1 MKVVLIGYMGSGKT
15 TMGKLL
21 AKELNFEFVDL
32 DDYIETRLNEKIADL
47 FATKGE
53 LYFRKKES
61 ELLNEL
67 LDDNRDLVIALGGG
81 TPCYGVNMDTILQK
95 TDLVF
100 YLKLSIASLI
110 QRLHREKDHRP
121 LIAHLKDED
130 LPEFIGKHI
139 FERGVFYSRA
149 HFTIIGDHKDAEV
162 VKDEIIKLLP

>member
-15 TMGKLL
+15 TVGKLL

-32 DDYIETRLNEKIADL
+32 DDYIETRLNQKISDL

-95 TDLVF
+95 TNLVF

-110 QRLHREKDHRP
+110 QRLHKEKNHRP

-149 HFTIIGDHKDAEV
+149 HFTIIGDLKDAEA
-162 VKDEIIKLLP
+162 VKEEIVTLLP

>member
-15 TMGKLL
+15 TVGRLL
-21 AKELNFEFVDL
+21 AEEIKVEFIDL
-32 DDYIETRLNEKIADL
+32 DDYIETRLNEKITDL

-67 LDDNRDLVIALGGG
+67 LDDKRNLVIALGGG
-81 TPCYGVNMDTILQK
+81 TPCYGVNMNTILQK

-100 YLKLSIASLI
+100 YIKLSIASLI
-110 QRLHREKDHRP
+110 ERLHKEKEHRP

-130 LPEFIGKHI
+130 LPEFIGKHL
-139 FERGVFYSRA
+139 FERSVYYSRA
-149 HFTIIGDHKDAEV
+149 NYTVTGDHKDSEL
-162 VKDEIIKLLP
+162 VKEEILGLFS

>member
-15 TMGKLL
+15 TAGKLL

-61 ELLNEL
+61 ELLNGL

-110 QRLHREKDHRP
+110 ERLHKEKVHRP

>member
-1 MKVVLIGYMGSGKT
+1 MKVVLVGYMGSGKT
-15 TMGKLL
+15 TVGKLL

-32 DDYIETRLNEKIADL
+32 DVYIETRLNQKISDL

-110 QRLHREKDHRP
+110 ERLHKEKVHRP

-149 HFTIIGDHKDAEV
+149 HFTVIADHKDVEA
-162 VKDEIIKLLP
+162 VKEEIVTLLP

>member
-110 QRLHREKDHRP
+110 QRLHRQKDHRP

>member
-15 TMGKLL
+15 TAGKLL

-67 LDDNRDLVIALGGG
+67 LNDNRDLVIALGGG

-110 QRLHREKDHRP
+110 ERLHKEKDHRP

-149 HFTIIGDHKDAEV
+149 HFTIIGDHKDAEA
-162 VKDEIIKLLP
+162 VKEEIVTLLP

>member
-15 TMGKLL
+15 TVGKLL

-47 FATKGE
+47 FVTKGE

-67 LDDNRDLVIALGGG
+67 LNDNRDLVIALGGG

-110 QRLHREKDHRP
+110 ERLHKEKDHRP

-149 HFTIIGDHKDAEV
+149 HFTIIGDYKDAEA
-162 VKDEIIKLLP
+162 VKEEIVTLLP